1 MIRMMTLWVAL
12 ALAPQPIKW
21 TMSKSLFWTI
31 WIGILALFVLMLWAK
46 SRQIGKRRAAM
57 EQLGM
62 EIGFSFFA
70 QPDEG
75 LYKRLAD
82 IQDPIM
88 KKASGLQ
95 VRMSAGSSYKNILLG
110 RAGGGEAV
118 ILDRISGSGEN
129 SNTATVIA
137 FNFETPLPS
146 FAVYPETGLFRMIEK
161 LGFTDIDIDSAPDFS
176 KRFFLH
182 GKDEAEVRALF
193 KAEVTQAFEAL
204 DPKARLYITASGP
217 WLVVSRGRV
226 VEVEKLR
233 ELLQQAEPL
242 ANAIR
247 RARPVGV
254 FR

>member
-1 MIRMMTLWVAL
+1 MLRMMTLWVAL
-12 ALAPQPIKW
+12 AFAPRQVKFN
-21 TMSKSLFWTI
+21 MSQSLFWTI
-31 WIGILALFVLMLWAK
+31 WIGILALFILMLWAR
-46 SRQIGKRRAAM
+46 SRQLAQRRAAM

-62 EIGFSFFA
+62 EMGFAFYA

-75 LYKRLAD
+75 LYKRLAE

-95 VRMSAGSSYKNILLG
+95 LKISAGSSYKNILLG

-118 ILDRISGSGEN
+118 ILDRTSGSGQN

-146 FAVYPETGLFRMIEK
+146 FAVYPETGLFRVIEK
-161 LGFTDIDIDSAPDFS
+161 LGFKDIDIDAAPDFS

-182 GKDEAEVRALF
+182 GKDEAEIRALF
-193 KAEVTQAFEAL
+193 KPEVTQAFEAL
-204 DPKARLYITASGP
+204 DPKTRLFITASGP
-217 WLVVSRGRV
+217 WLVVSNGRV
-226 VEVEKLR
+226 LAVEKLR
-233 ELLQQAEPL
+233 EFVQQAEPL

-247 RARPVGV
+247 RATPVGV